1 MHLYNLQFSLSLHF
15 NSNDDLGIITMWCYT
30 TSKLPRLYPKPRFTI
45 PIYKPITF
53 RCSSVSRF
61 RDRNWGLKVSAPEKI
76 QFVDEDDSEVNNGFN
91 PGAPPPLHWLI
102 LELLYP
108 NIVGLRTHGG
118 QWLMLSGKKLEKGE
132 SDGGGEDGE
141 EDEEEETMVGVRSGN
156 GGWWLWVVCGGG
168 R

>member
-1 MHLYNLQFSLSLHF
+1 M
-15 NSNDDLGIITMWCYT
+15 NDDLGIITKWCYT

-91 PGAPPPLHWLI
+91 PGAPPPFTLADIRAVIPKHCWVKDPWRSMAYVVRDVVLVFG
-102 LELLYP
+102 LAAVVAYFN
-108 NIVGLRTHGG
+108 NIV
-118 QWLMLSGKKLEKGE
+118 
-132 SDGGGEDGE
+132 
-141 EDEEEETMVGVRSGN
+141 V
-156 GGWWLWVVCGGG
+156 
-168 R
+168 